1 MASKINKC
9 ASVSDGVQNQ
19 VTVTKKLEYF
29 VMLQHYL
36 FPDAI
41 GLSDVYYNL

>member
-1 MASKINKC
+1 MNKY
-9 ASVSDGVQNQ
+9 ARVSEGLQNQ
-19 VTVTKKLEYF
+19 VTVTLTKKLEYF
-29 VMLQHYL
+29 IMLQRHL